1 MQTLKRIYGASF
13 IFSLSLALTA
23 YVNSS
28 FLAEHLGSEMV
39 GVLYAIAAFLT
50 IIGLEILPR
59 IIKRLGNR
67 NIILGLIVINIA
79 ALMFLR
85 IGLGAYQVAVSFI
98 VFNATN
104 TLIWYCLDI
113 FIEHFSSDKKVGT
126 IRGAYLS
133 LTNFAWLF
141 APILAGLIVSMLGWG
156 SLYTIVMIAIAV
168 VGIILRFSLKSYH
181 DSKYRALSTLGAL
194 QTLWNRPDLFRI
206 TVMNFTLQ
214 FFYAWMVVYSPLYL
228 HEVHGISFETIGV
241 MFTIM
246 LVAFVIFQ
254 YPIGRLIDIIHHE
267 RTFLQVGVLIM
278 AIATFLFG
286 YLLTESN
293 VLVLALILFATR
305 VGASII
311 EVVSEG
317 YFFRSISAAD
327 AEIISLFRTS
337 TPLAY
342 LIAPLIATILLIFTT
357 YNMLFMILGGLVL
370 LSLFALDRLSN
381 ISA

>member
-28 FLAEHLGSEMV
+28 FLAEHLGSEIV
-39 GVLYAIAAFLT
+39 GVVYAIAAFIT
-50 IIGLEILPR
+50 IIGLEVIPR
-59 IIKRLGNR
+59 LIKRAGNR
-67 NIILGLIVINIA
+67 NIILSLIVTNLIA
-79 ALMFLR
+79 LAFLR
-85 IGLGAYQVAVSFI
+85 LGLGAYQVAISFI

-113 FIEHFSSDKKVGT
+113 FIEHFSADGKVGA

-141 APILAGLIVSMLGWG
+141 APVLAGLIVSMLGFS
-156 SLYTIVMIAIAV
+156 SLYTIVMVCLVA
-168 VGIILRFSLKSYH
+168 VGIILRFSLKSYQ
-181 DSKYRALSTLGAL
+181 DRKYRALSTLDAL
-194 QTLWNRPDLFRI
+194 SALWNRPDLFRI
-206 TVMNFTLQ
+206 TAINFTLQ

-228 HEVHGISFETIGV
+228 HEVHGIPFETIGI

-267 RTFLQVGVLIM
+267 REFLQIGVLIM
-278 AIATFLFG
+278 AVATFFFG

-317 YFFRSISAAD
+317 YFFRSITDAD

-342 LIAPLIATILLIFTT
+342 LIAPLIATILLMFTT
-357 YNMLFMILGGLVL
+357 YNMLFMILGVAIL
-370 LSLFALDRLSN
+370 LALFALDKLSN

>member
-1 MQTLKRIYGASF
+1 M
-13 IFSLSLALTA
+13 
-23 YVNSS
+23 
-28 FLAEHLGSEMV
+28 
-39 GVLYAIAAFLT
+39 AFL
-50 IIGLEILPR
+50 
-59 IIKRLGNR
+59 RL
-67 NIILGLIVINIA
+67 
-79 ALMFLR
+79 
-85 IGLGAYQVAVSFI
+85 GLGAYQVAISFI

-113 FIEHFSSDKKVGT
+113 FIEHFSADGKVGA

-141 APILAGLIVSMLGWG
+141 APVLAGLIVSMLGFS
-156 SLYTIVMIAIAV
+156 SLYTIVMICLVA
-168 VGIILRFSLKSYH
+168 VGIILRFSLKSYQ
-181 DSKYRALSTLGAL
+181 DQKYRALSTLGAL
-194 QTLWNRPDLFRI
+194 SALWNRPDLFRI
-206 TVMNFTLQ
+206 TAINFTLQ

-228 HEVHGISFETIGV
+228 HEVHGIPFETIGI

-267 RTFLQVGVLIM
+267 REFLQIGVLIM
-278 AIATFLFG
+278 AVATFFFG

-317 YFFRSISAAD
+317 YFFRSITDAD

-342 LIAPLIATILLIFTT
+342 LIAPLIATILLMFTT
-357 YNMLFMILGGLVL
+357 YNMLFMILGVAIL
-370 LSLFALDRLSN
+370 LSLFALDKLSN

>member
-28 FLAEHLGSEMV
+28 FLAEHLGSEIV
-39 GVLYAIAAFLT
+39 GVVYAIAAFIT
-50 IIGLEILPR
+50 IIGLEVIPR
-59 IIKRLGNR
+59 LIKRAGNR
-67 NIILGLIVINIA
+67 NIILSLIVTNLT
-79 ALMFLR
+79 ALAFLR
-85 IGLGAYQVAVSFI
+85 LGLGAYQVAISFI

-113 FIEHFSSDKKVGT
+113 FIEHFSADGKVGA

-141 APILAGLIVSMLGWG
+141 APVLAGLIVSMLEFS
-156 SLYTIVMIAIAV
+156 SLYTIVMICLVA
-168 VGIILRFSLKSYH
+168 VGIILRFSLKSYQ
-181 DSKYRALSTLGAL
+181 DQKYRALSTLGAL
-194 QTLWNRPDLFRI
+194 SALWSRPDLFRI
-206 TVMNFTLQ
+206 TAINFTLQ

-228 HEVHGISFETIGV
+228 HEVHGIPFETIGI

-254 YPIGRLIDIIHHE
+254 YPIGRLIDTIHHE
-267 RTFLQVGVLIM
+267 REFLQIGVLIM
-278 AIATFLFG
+278 AVATFFFG

-317 YFFRSISAAD
+317 YFFRSITDAD

-342 LIAPLIATILLIFTT
+342 LIAPLIATILLMFTT
-357 YNMLFMILGGLVL
+357 YNMLFMILGVAIL
-370 LSLFALDRLSN
+370 LSLFALDKLSN

>member
-28 FLAEHLGSEMV
+28 FLAEHLGSEIV
-39 GVLYAIAAFLT
+39 GVVYAIAAFIT
-50 IIGLEILPR
+50 IIGLEVIPR
-59 IIKRLGNR
+59 LIKRAGNR
-67 NIILGLIVINIA
+67 NIILSLIVTNLIA
-79 ALMFLR
+79 LAFLR
-85 IGLGAYQVAVSFI
+85 LGLGAYQVAISFI

-113 FIEHFSSDKKVGT
+113 FIEHFSADGKVGA

-141 APILAGLIVSMLGWG
+141 APVLAGLIVSMLGFS
-156 SLYTIVMIAIAV
+156 SLYTIVMICIVA
-168 VGIILRFSLKSYH
+168 VGIILRFSLKSYQ
-181 DSKYRALSTLGAL
+181 DRKYRALSTLGAL
-194 QTLWNRPDLFRI
+194 SALWNRPDLFRI
-206 TVMNFTLQ
+206 TAINFTLQ

-228 HEVHGISFETIGV
+228 HEVHGIPFETIGI

-267 RTFLQVGVLIM
+267 REFLQIGVLIM
-278 AIATFLFG
+278 AVATFFFG

-317 YFFRSISAAD
+317 YFFRSITDAD

-342 LIAPLIATILLIFTT
+342 LIAPLIATILLMFTT
-357 YNMLFMILGGLVL
+357 YNMLFMILGVAIL
-370 LSLFALDRLSN
+370 LALFALDKLSN